1 MTAAELN
8 FPNPPSNQPQW
19 LALAQ
24 AVINTQIPRLDDLC
38 GGGLRWQ
45 AFPFLNG
52 YSYKNAISNGCFFNL
67 AARLAVYTGNA
78 TYANFAEDTWV
89 WMRSVGLMDDKYAV
103 YDGAHVDTNCTDINR
118 VQFSYNAGVFILG
131 AATMYNFVSVVP
143 RNDNFTQPSSST
155 LLCPLIYLF

>member
-52 YSYKNAISNGCFFNL
+52 YSYKIAISNGCLILQPDLRYIRGMLHTPILQKIRGSGCDLL
-67 AARLAVYTGNA
+67 ALWTINMQSMM
-78 TYANFAEDTWV
+78 E
-89 WMRSVGLMDDKYAV
+89 LM
-103 YDGAHVDTNCTDINR
+103 
-118 VQFSYNAGVFILG
+118 
-131 AATMYNFVSVVP
+131 
-143 RNDNFTQPSSST
+143 
-155 LLCPLIYLF
+155 